1 MPEHGSDDPR
11 VRAWKHLADDPLWP
25 SRACAPGTTT
35 GGGDVWLTPDR
46 ESQPDRYQRERA
58 AVAAC
63 SACPMRAACLDYAL
77 GDDSGPYEEWHVWGG
92 MTARQRADLLASRAA
107 GAAPPREEIVVTDL
121 DTAVLKA
128 LAAHRTPGA
137 VAAAAGMPVYR
148 ANWHRSRLVTLL
160 HLDPKTT
167 TRMRLIYTARL
178 LGLLDPAA
186 PYLADRDRLIAAV
199 PCKQAALVRSRGIQL
214 QLPGLRLAAPPAAGP
229 GCQDATVSTLPTAGS
244 TAEALEMVA

>member
-11 VRAWKHLADDPLWP
+11 VRAWKKLADDPLWP
-25 SRACAPGTTT
+25 HRSCAPGTST
-35 GGGDVWLTPDR
+35 GDVWLTPDR
-46 ESQPDRYQRERA
+46 ESQRARYDRERA

-63 SACPMRAACLDYAL
+63 NGCPMRATCLTYAL
-77 GDDSGPYEEWHVWGG
+77 GDDDGPYEEWHVWGG
-92 MTARQRADLLASRAA
+92 MTAHQRADLLTSRTAD
-107 GAAPPREEIVVTDL
+107 AAPPREEIVLTEL
-121 DTAVLKA
+121 DTAVLRA

-137 VAAAAGMPVYR
+137 VAEAAGMPVSR

-214 QLPGLRLAAPPAAGP
+214 QLPGLRLAATAGP
-229 GCQDATVSTLPTAGS
+229 GRQDATVRELPAPAGDP
-244 TAEALEMVA
+244 AEALEMAA